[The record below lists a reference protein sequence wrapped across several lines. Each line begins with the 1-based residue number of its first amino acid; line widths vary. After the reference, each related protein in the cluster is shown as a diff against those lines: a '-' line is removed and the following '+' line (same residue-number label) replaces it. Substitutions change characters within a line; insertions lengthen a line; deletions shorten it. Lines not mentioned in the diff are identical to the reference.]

1 MQDTKENNPEFK
13 GNLRIGLKVNNTN
26 IIWQYNFIF
35 FNIIDLMVVV
45 TKGKELVVLEI
56 GGFFL

>member
-35 FNIIDLMVVV
+35 LIS
-45 TKGKELVVLEI
+45 
-56 GGFFL
+56 